1 MRSKRTL
8 IASVPLR
15 DSLVVEESGGSV
27 DDDDTPF
34 DVDGGHDRGDEG
46 HHDGTGVGRDQQ
58 QVLRGSGGQA
68 AHRPE
73 DVAARLRGLAQRWEL
88 EEVLVVVYAHDA
100 RVRRRAYE
108 MLAQAWAT

>member
-1 MRSKRTL
+1 MALSY
-8 IASVPLR
+8 V
-15 DSLVVEESGGSV
+15 
-27 DDDDTPF
+27 
-34 DVDGGHDRGDEG
+34 
-46 HHDGTGVGRDQQ
+46 
-58 QVLRGSGGQA
+58 GQA
-68 AHRPE
+68 E